1 MSYNRTRVRGG
12 FTPSTA
18 AMLEYFKWQTC
29 AQTSYTQV
37 GTYDTFAIGSKEQMD
52 DTVTPNFKFLQR
64 SGKTVFTDM
73 SYYKWESDLATLG
86 QGPEAERDSTTI
98 TCSGVGRR
106 FAAKYDGPWFAN
118 RIRPGTVSE
127 PLNVVNVH
135 SSSDVQELQKEVST
149 RCLARRGLSDSNL
162 YESLA
167 EIRSTLRLI
176 RRPLDSLQRL
186 LSRAERGRGRL
197 GAAADVW
204 LTYRYGVMPVVRD
217 IGAVI
222 QGLEK
227 KVGEVRRTTR
237 ASGNLT
243 RFQNDTLTLSYGTPA
258 YTLTYGV
265 QKTDEV
271 VVRAMSLDEYMVDL
285 YANIGFSTKGLVT
298 LPWELIPYSFV
309 ADWFVNFGDFLNALV
324 PLPGVK
330 QLGSCL
336 TTSRIVTNVWS
347 PISVVRPTYN
357 ILRQASGMCISRM
370 TTKTRTQLLPPSLV
384 VKSDFKF
391 DDATRMADAVALIVQ
406 RMNRVFTQR
415 R

>member
-1 MSYNRTRVRGG
+1 MSFARRRVRGE
-12 FTPSTA
+12 FKPSTDLL
-18 AMLEYFKWQTC
+18 LEYFKWQTC
-29 AQTSYTQV
+29 AQVNYTQV

-52 DTVTPNFKFLQR
+52 DTVTPNFKTLQR
-64 SGKTVFTDM
+64 HGKTVFTDM
-73 SYYKWESDLATLG
+73 SYWKWESDLATVG
-86 QGPEAERDSTTI
+86 AGPEVERDATTI

-127 PLNVVNVH
+127 PLNVTNVH
-135 SSSDVQELQKEVST
+135 SVSDVQELQKEVST

-186 LSRAERGRGRL
+186 LSRAERLGGRV

-222 QGLEK
+222 QGLKE
-227 KVGEVRRTTR
+227 KVGNVRRTTR
-237 ASGNLT
+237 ASGNLS
-243 RFQNDTLTLSYGTPA
+243 RYAYSSQSYVLGSPA
-258 YTLTYGV
+258 YTLLYGI

-271 VVRAMSLDEYMVDL
+271 IVRAMSLDEYVVSL
-285 YANIGFSTKGLVT
+285 YENIGFTTKGLVT

-309 ADWFVNFGDFLNALV
+309 ADWFVNLGDFLQALV
-324 PLPGVK
+324 PLPGVQ

-336 TTSRIVTNVWS
+336 TTRRVITNIYS
-347 PISVVRPTYN
+347 PISMNRSTYVT
-357 ILRQASGMCISRM
+357 LRQISGSCLSRL
-370 TTKTRTQLLPPSLV
+370 TTKVRTQLFPPSLV

-391 DDATRMADAVALIVQ
+391 DDATRLADSLALIVQ
-406 RMNRVFTQR
+406 KMGRVFR
-415 R
+415 